1 MNENNASAS
10 DHGVCYTGYSR
21 RSPVAPWRKCHPVCS
36 TWTNCPR
43 EQQYVAPR
51 KWRARVA
58 RFGYPPGQFPSL
70 QYDRRGSHARHFD
83 LCHGTGRSSGYHR
96 CLSGQRCC
104 GCRAGGR
111 NTHLQYAHPRNA
123 ETTGL
128 GHRIR
133 MSEHCHGKHR
143 NLLAAYLR
151 DAGILF

>member
-21 RSPVAPWRKCHPVCS
+21 RSPVAPWRKYHPVCS

-83 LCHGTGRSSGYHR
+83 LCHGTGRSSGYRTAQTAMRTETCKPLGVFIAVHITNGSGGFTTSHSGIDNSDGIHR
-96 CLSGQRCC
+96 W
-104 GCRAGGR
+104 
-111 NTHLQYAHPRNA
+111 
-123 ETTGL
+123 
-128 GHRIR
+128 
-133 MSEHCHGKHR
+133 
-143 NLLAAYLR
+143 
-151 DAGILF
+151 